1 MSHEGMQMRM
11 TGRRALIT
19 GGASGIGAA
28 IAERFAAEGAGV
40 VLFDL
45 PDQQPL
51 ADALIARIAERG
63 GTAQFVAGDVRSRAE
78 LDGAVAHAAARFGG
92 LDAVVAAAGIAIGGP
107 LLATAPAD
115 WARVLDVNLTGV
127 LQTVQAAAPH
137 LIAAPGATVVTIAS
151 TAAKRPGAGAY
162 SVSKAAV
169 WMLTRGLAEELAPGG
184 VRVNAIGPGFID
196 TPMLD
201 RSRELAG
208 DAWYDALP
216 AQIPLGRIG
225 TPEEIAGV
233 ALFLS
238 TAESSYL
245 TGSIL
250 HPDGGWINR
259 HGGG

>member
-1 MSHEGMQMRM
+1 MSM

-28 IAERFAAEGAGV
+28 IAERFAAEGAKV
-40 VLFDL
+40 ILFDL
-45 PDQQPL
+45 PGQQPL
-51 ADALIARIAERG
+51 AEALTARIAARG
-63 GTAQFVAGDVRSRAE
+63 GEALFAAGDVRSRADLE
-78 LDGAVAHAAARFGG
+78 AAVAVGRDRFGG
-92 LDAVVAAAGIAIGGP
+92 LDAVAAAAGIAAGGP
-107 LLATAPAD
+107 LLTVQPED
-115 WARVLDVNLTGV
+115 WNRVLEINLTGV
-127 LQTVQAAAPH
+127 LNTVQAAAP
-137 LIAAPGATVVTIAS
+137 LLTEAGNATVVTIAS
-151 TAAKRPGAGAY
+151 TAAKRPGAGVY

-169 WMLTRGLAEELAPGG
+169 WMLTRGLAEELAPKG

-208 DAWYDALP
+208 DAWYDGLP

-225 TPEEIAGV
+225 SPEEIAAV

-238 TAESSYL
+238 SAESSYL

-250 HPDGGWINR
+250 HPDGGWTNR